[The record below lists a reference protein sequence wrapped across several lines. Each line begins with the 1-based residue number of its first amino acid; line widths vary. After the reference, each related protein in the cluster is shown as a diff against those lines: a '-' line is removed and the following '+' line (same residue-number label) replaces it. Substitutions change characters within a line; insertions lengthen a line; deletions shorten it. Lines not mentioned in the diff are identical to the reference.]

1 MSLSLTAKKLYAPV
15 LAYFMP
21 LYEVCSSNPILITLL
36 NVFLSKYPIISGCLS
51 TIDAEINFIRF
62 KSLCENVAKN
72 TENIEDLQEAVGI
85 LASEQFYNII
95 RQIVNDSIDARI
107 EEPRIIYSKIIAE
120 IVRKEEKIFNIESL
134 LYKICELKEKD
145 YIILKKI
152 IAYFEE
158 NPVDP
163 SPIPRSGQLT
173 GCSLAEYMN
182 NESDFD
188 VEECTWFLYRFA
200 SLGLLNFNSQVLN
213 RRDNIS
219 FTPTKYLYKIKAYLS

>member
-1 MSLSLTAKKLYAPV
+1 MNISLTTKKLYAPM
-15 LAYFMP
+15 LASIMP
-21 LYEVCSSNPILITLL
+21 VYEYCSSNPILLTLL
-36 NVFLSKYPIISGCLS
+36 NVFLSKYPIINGLMS
-51 TIDAEINFIRF
+51 TIDTEINSIRF
-62 KSLCENVAKN
+62 RSLCDNVAKN
-72 TENIEDLQEAVGI
+72 TEDIEDLQEAVSI
-85 LASEQFYNII
+85 LGSEQFYNII

-120 IVRKEEKIFNIESL
+120 IVRKDEKIFNIESL

-163 SPIPRSGQLT
+163 SQIPRGGQLT

-182 NESDFD
+182 NKSDFD

-200 SLGLLNFNSQVLN
+200 SLGILNFNSQVLN
-213 RRDNIS
+213 RREHIS